1 MEIINYAEMLD
12 NANLIKA
19 LANKTIECSKDYTDS
34 RKDDIVDQMMEYLAL
49 TVQDVLASGIDLD
62 RTFCEQANR
71 GQGISFARFGDDGTG
86 ARLQF
91 WYNSGSNGAYIRA
104 YFNEEGYWYSA
115 KEISDS
121 GLNSLIDGWPSMKQ
135 SWNTAITNG
144 INAANRNLNHR
155 VTEQLALHEAVKN
168 FKI

>member
-1 MEIINYAEMLD
+1 MEIMNYAEMIE
-12 NANLIKA
+12 NASLIKA

-49 TVQDVLASGIDLD
+49 TVQDVLVSGIDKEKAF
-62 RTFCEQANR
+62 RNQAD
-71 GQGISFARFGDDGTG
+71 QGYGLRFGDFGGDGRG

-91 WYNSGSNGAYIRA
+91 WYNTGGNGAYIRA

-115 KEISDS
+115 KQISDN
-121 GLNSLIDGWPSMKQ
+121 GLRGLIRDWPEYKS
-135 SWNTAITNG
+135 SWNEAITNG
-144 INAANRNLNHR
+144 INAVNKDLEYKLA
-155 VTEQLALHEAVKN
+155 EQLKLHEAVKN